1 MKGKTPSAEAKR
13 YHDRLATVV
22 GCIACRKDGR
32 VNDQVSIHHIMGR
45 TRPDA
50 HMNVLPLCGAHH
62 QPLLPGVE
70 SVHGNKA
77 RFEAKY
83 GKQVELQAEC
93 NRILD
98 RERVKV

>member
-1 MKGKTPSAEAKR
+1 MKGKAPSKAER
-13 YHDRLATVV
+13 GYHDRLANVV

-32 VNDQVSIHHIMGR
+32 VNHHVSIHHIDGR
-45 TRPDA
+45 TRPGC
-50 HMNVLPLCGAHH
+50 HMRVLPLCWPHH
-62 QPLLPGVE
+62 QPLVPGVE

-83 GKQVELQAEC
+83 GKQADLQAEC

-98 RERVKV
+98 REVVA

>member
-1 MKGKTPSAEAKR
+1 MKGKAPSKAER
-13 YHDRLATVV
+13 GYHDRLANVV

-32 VNDQVSIHHIMGR
+32 VNHHVSIHHIEGR
-45 TRPDA
+45 TRPGC
-50 HMNVLPLCGAHH
+50 HMRVLPLCFYHH
-62 QPLLPGVE
+62 MPNGEGIE

-83 GKQVELQAEC
+83 GKQSELQAEC

-98 RERVKV
+98 REVVA